1 MMGEPVENCQM
12 TFWLQLWI
20 WLEQPRVCL
29 LGWTGK
35 TFYMFHK
42 LSSSDISLNITLF
55 HFIVKRLFIDKLI
68 SRGIL
73 SKKYLIMIY
82 HNIGI
87 VILIICKILYLQDFI
102 FNWLANQSLVPDS
115 FKIHFLLYKQ
125 NHFWLSQDL

>member
-12 TFWLQLWI
+12 TVWLQLWI

-35 TFYMFHK
+35 IFYMFHK

-55 HFIVKRLFIDKLI
+55 HFLVKRLFIDKLI
-68 SRGIL
+68 SKGIL
-73 SKKYLIMIY
+73 SKKMSNYDLPQY
-82 HNIGI
+82 RHCDTN
-87 VILIICKILYLQDFI
+87 YLQNFI
-102 FNWLANQSLVPDS
+102 FNWVANQSLVPDS
-115 FKIHFLLYKQ
+115 FKIHLLLYKQ